1 MMKGNFT
8 KIITIIVFLFTALCI
23 AVLMI
28 YPDFFSAQKNE
39 RVRRQTRVV
48 LPQTALVNVNM
59 QDTAERLAY
68 EESMNI
74 KASLDEGEI
83 LVSVLNDN
91 FDGDPMEEQIAA
103 YRMVIEDKNPVY
115 IAYIDFDESLG
126 EYRRVWN
133 AQTAVN
139 YAGAVAIY
147 TQDLIGDHSP
157 CVLVSGMNGE
167 GRHTLTVFRK
177 TPAELEEN
185 VPFIKIAEIR
195 MEGTITVQET
205 NRTQAYQM
213 GIANDKSFSI
223 VAYGH
228 DNESTNILDQ
238 IEIIYAYNTESGFY
252 EESKVRR
259 IPGIQ
264 IEQQRVRELLSGKRG
279 VFEDFIDGLWY
290 YVDTE
295 GMIDSR
301 QYIYFNPANHEIIFY
316 GDEVQQIFTWQN
328 SNTTRYGLHITSQ
341 NISVTTLRR
350 SLDIEIESLERIRV
364 KVFEDVRL
372 KLSVNALWDGS
383 YRKAPSREIT
393 ASKTIAAPATHI
405 DASYEGSIGRIR
417 FFPDGFY
424 ELNSRGNIRK
434 GKYSFFLF
442 NDKKLLELRPQEPVA
457 APGGARETFLIADAV
472 YEQEETSGEGPRES
486 LSLLPVR
493 LGVRGIQDLR
503 EGTISLLLAAD

>member
-1 MMKGNFT
+1 
-8 KIITIIVFLFTALCI
+8 
-23 AVLMI
+23 MI
-28 YPDFFSAQKNE
+28 YPDFFSEQKNE
-39 RVRRQTRVV
+39 RTRQQTRMVF
-48 LPQTALVNVNM
+48 PQTTLVNVNL

-68 EESMNI
+68 EESVNI
-74 KASLDEGEI
+74 KVNLDEGEI

-91 FDGDPMEEQIAA
+91 FDDDPMEEQIAA

-115 IAYIDFDESLG
+115 ITYIDFDETLK

-139 YAGAVAIY
+139 YSGAVSIY
-147 TQDLIGDHSP
+147 TKDLIGDHRP

-167 GRHTLTVFRK
+167 GKHTLTVFRK
-177 TPAELEEN
+177 TLAGPEEN
-185 VPFIKIAEIR
+185 TLFTKIAEIR

-205 NRTQAYQM
+205 ARTHAYQT

-223 VAYGH
+223 AAYGH

-238 IEIIYAYNTESGFY
+238 IEIIYAYNGKSGLY
-252 EESKVRR
+252 EESRVRR

-264 IEQQRVRELLSGKRG
+264 VEQQRVRELLSGKPG
-279 VFEDFIDGLWY
+279 VFANFIDGLWY

-295 GMIDSR
+295 GMIDNR
-301 QYIYFNPANHEIIFY
+301 QYIYFNPQNHEIIFY

-328 SNTTRYGLHITSQ
+328 SNATRYGLHITSQ

-350 SLDIEIESLERIRV
+350 TLDIELESLERIRV

-372 KLSVNALWDGS
+372 KLGVSAPWDGS
-383 YRKAPSREIT
+383 YRKAPSGEIA
-393 ASKTIAAPATHI
+393 ASNKTIAAPATHI
-405 DASYEGSIGRIR
+405 DAVYEGSIGKIR

-424 ELNSRGNIRK
+424 EMNSRGNVRR
-434 GKYSFFLF
+434 GKYSFLLF
-442 NDKKLLELRPQEPVA
+442 NGKNLLELRPQEPTGTAVS
-457 APGGARETFLIADAV
+457 GNSRETFLIGDAAV
-472 YEQEETSGEGPRES
+472 EKSGEGPSES

-493 LGVRGIQDLR
+493 LGARGIQDLR